1 MLWSSDTCQN
11 KVSTDDVIVGSSLEL
26 IKLKCF
32 LKLTADQV
40 LVWIELWTRVKLT
53 CCKQDRVVWKQI
65 YLTLTKDQLN
75 NQFFLYTGTN
85 MYFDIIQTQNRRP
98 KHTLDTSL

>member
-26 IKLKCF
+26 IKVKCF

-40 LVWIELWTRVKLT
+40 VVWIELRA
-53 CCKQDRVVWKQI
+53 
-65 YLTLTKDQLN
+65 
-75 NQFFLYTGTN
+75 LY
-85 MYFDIIQTQNRRP
+85 
-98 KHTLDTSL
+98 SLPPSSLERQ